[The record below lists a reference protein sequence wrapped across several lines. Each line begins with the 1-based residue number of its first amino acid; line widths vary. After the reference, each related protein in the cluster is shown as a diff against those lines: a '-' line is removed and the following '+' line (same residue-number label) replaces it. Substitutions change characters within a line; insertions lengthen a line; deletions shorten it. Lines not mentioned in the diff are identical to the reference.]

1 MDHVSILRLVSE
13 LRRRHGELEGVEAK
27 AAHTGTPADL
37 FKPLSAFANRA
48 GGGIL
53 LFGLDEDAGF
63 KAVGVGNPRK
73 LQEDLSGLAAQMEP
87 PLRPSFSVEEIEGG
101 TIVAVEVPEV
111 SYDQKPCYH
120 RPHHLQEG
128 SFIRVGNSTRRMSDY
143 EIYSFI
149 SSRTQPKFDA
159 EPILEATLED
169 LDRGKLEEYLAQQ
182 RKARPNAPYWSLT
195 FEQILKQ
202 LRIVIET
209 DGILRPT
216 LAGLLMF
223 GSYPQR
229 FEQQMVVVFLQ
240 FYGTTTTEEAPS
252 GERFLDNRKF
262 DGTVK
267 EIIDNATDYV
277 MASMRK
283 GSLIRGVTR
292 QDIYEYPEVALR
304 EAIVNAVA
312 HRDYSHFVRGS
323 HIQVRMFADRLE
335 VQNPG
340 GLYGGVTVDE
350 LKEGQSTRNLL
361 LVQLMEDLQ
370 LVENRGSGIDAMLDA
385 MEKRGL
391 PAPVFEDKRTAFLV
405 RFYQQTTTETPSANE
420 EQRILSYVK
429 KHGFIRRVNAQE
441 MLDVNEARARYLL
454 QKMQKAGQLQ
464 KEGRYKD
471 ARYLL
476 PGYQ

>member
-1 MDHVSILRLVSE
+1 M
-13 LRRRHGELEGVEAK
+13 
-27 AAHTGTPADL
+27 
-37 FKPLSAFANRA
+37 
-48 GGGIL
+48 
-53 LFGLDEDAGF
+53 
-63 KAVGVGNPRK
+63 GNPRK

-101 TIVAVEVPEV
+101 TLVAVEVPEV
-111 SYDQKPCYH
+111 AYDQKPCYH

-182 RKARPNAPYWSLT
+182 RKARPNAPYWSLP

-262 DGTVK
+262 EGTVK

-277 MASMRK
+277 MAGMRK

-292 QDIYEYPEVALR
+292 QDIPEYPEVALR

-361 LVQLMEDLQ
+361 LVQLMEDVH

-385 MEKRGL
+385 MQKRGL

-405 RFYQQTTTETPSANE
+405 KFYQQTTTETPSANE
-420 EQRILSYVK
+420 EQRILAYVK
-429 KHGFIRRVNAQE
+429 KHGFIRRADAQE

-454 QKMQKAGQLQ
+454 QKMQKAGQLR

>member
-1 MDHVSILRLVSE
+1 
-13 LRRRHGELEGVEAK
+13 
-27 AAHTGTPADL
+27 
-37 FKPLSAFANRA
+37 
-48 GGGIL
+48 
-53 LFGLDEDAGF
+53 
-63 KAVGVGNPRK
+63 
-73 LQEDLSGLAAQMEP
+73 MEP

-111 SYDQKPCYH
+111 AYDQKPCYH

-182 RKARPNAPYWSLT
+182 RKARPNAPYWSLP

-202 LRIVIET
+202 LRIAIEK

-262 DGTVK
+262 EGTVK

-277 MASMRK
+277 MAGMRK

-292 QDIYEYPEVALR
+292 QDIPEYPEVALR

-391 PAPVFEDKRTAFLV
+391 PAPVFEDRRTAFLV

>member
-1 MDHVSILRLVSE
+1 MDLESIQSLISE
-13 LRRRHGELEGVEAK
+13 LRRRHGELDGVEVK

-37 FKPLSAFANRA
+37 FKPLSAFANRS
-48 GGGIL
+48 GGGVL

-63 KAVGVGNPRK
+63 RVVGVGNPRK

-87 PLRPSFSVEEIEGG
+87 PLRPSFSVEELDGG
-101 TIVAVEVPEV
+101 IVVAVEVPEI
-111 SYDQKPCYH
+111 SYDQKPSYH
-120 RPHHLQEG
+120 RPHGLHEG

-159 EPILEATLED
+159 EPIIEATPED
-169 LDRGKLEEYLAQQ
+169 LDRGKLDEYLAQQ
-182 RKARPNAPYWSLT
+182 RKARSNAPYWSLP
-195 FEQILKQ
+195 FEQILSQ
-202 LRIVIET
+202 LRIVIDT

-223 GSYPQR
+223 GAYPQR

-262 DGTVK
+262 EGTIK
-267 EIIDNATDYV
+267 EIIDSATAYV
-277 MASMRK
+277 MAGMRK

-292 QDIYEYPEVALR
+292 KDIPEYPEVALR

-335 VQNPG
+335 VENPG
-340 GLYGGVTVDE
+340 GLYGGVTVDK
-350 LKEGQSTRNLL
+350 LQEGQSTRNRL
-361 LVQLMEDLQ
+361 LVQLMEDMH

-385 MEKRGL
+385 MQKRGL
-391 PAPVFEDKRTAFLV
+391 PAPVFEDKRTSFLV
-405 RFYQQTTTETPSANE
+405 KFYQVMTAEFSEE
-420 EQRILSYVK
+420 EQRVLAYVK
-429 KHGFIRRVNAQE
+429 EHGSIKRAEAQKLLEVSDRRAKYVLEKMEKARLLRQE
-441 MLDVNEARARYLL
+441 GRQKSARYMLL
-454 QKMQKAGQLQ
+454 
-464 KEGRYKD
+464 
-471 ARYLL
+471 
-476 PGYQ
+476 

>member
-1 MDHVSILRLVSE
+1 MDLESIQSLISE
-13 LRRRHGELEGVEAK
+13 LRRCHGELDGVEAK
-27 AAHTGTPADL
+27 AARTGTPSNL
-37 FKPLSAFANRA
+37 FKPLSAFANRS
-48 GGGIL
+48 GGGVL

-63 KAVGVGNPRK
+63 RVVGVGNPRK

-87 PLRPSFSVEEIEGG
+87 PLRPSFFVEELDGG
-101 TIVAVEVPEV
+101 IVVAVEVPEI

-120 RPHHLQEG
+120 RPHGLHEG

-159 EPILEATLED
+159 EPIIEATLED
-169 LDRGKLEEYLAQQ
+169 MDRGKLDEYLAQQ
-182 RKARPNAPYWSLT
+182 RKARPNAPYWSLS
-195 FEQILKQ
+195 FEQILSQ
-202 LRIVIET
+202 LRIMIET

-216 LAGLLMF
+216 FAGLLMF
-223 GSYPQR
+223 GAYPQR

-262 DGTVK
+262 EGTVK
-267 EIIDNATDYV
+267 EIVDNATDYV

-292 QDIYEYPEVALR
+292 QDIPEYPEVALR

-335 VQNPG
+335 VENPG
-340 GLYGGVTVDE
+340 GLYGGVTIDR
-350 LKEGQSTRNLL
+350 LQEGQSTRNRL
-361 LVQLMEDLQ
+361 LVQLMEDMH

-385 MEKRGL
+385 MQKRGL
-391 PAPVFEDKRTAFLV
+391 PAPVFEDKRTSFLV
-405 RFYQQTTTETPSANE
+405 RFYQVMTAELSEE
-420 EQRILSYVK
+420 EQRVLAYVK
-429 KHGFIRRVNAQE
+429 EHGSIKRSEAQKLLEVSDRRAKYVLEKMEKASLLRQE
-441 MLDVNEARARYLL
+441 GRQKSARYMLL
-454 QKMQKAGQLQ
+454 
-464 KEGRYKD
+464 
-471 ARYLL
+471 
-476 PGYQ
+476 

>member
-1 MDHVSILRLVSE
+1 MDLESIQSLISE
-13 LRRRHGELEGVEAK
+13 LRRCHGELDGVEAK
-27 AAHTGTPADL
+27 AARTGTPADL
-37 FKPLSAFANRA
+37 FKPLSAFANRS
-48 GGGIL
+48 GGGVL

-63 KAVGVGNPRK
+63 RVVGVGNPRK

-87 PLRPSFSVEEIEGG
+87 PLRPSFSVEELDGG
-101 TIVAVEVPEV
+101 IVVAVEVPEI

-120 RPHHLQEG
+120 RPHGLHEG

-159 EPILEATLED
+159 EPIIEATLED
-169 LDRGKLEEYLAQQ
+169 LDRGKLDEYLAQQ
-182 RKARPNAPYWSLT
+182 RKARPNAPYWSLP
-195 FEQILKQ
+195 FEQILSQ
-202 LRIVIET
+202 LRIVIDT

-223 GSYPQR
+223 GAYPQR
-229 FEQQMVVVFLQ
+229 FEQQMFVVFLQ

-262 DGTVK
+262 EGTIK
-267 EIIDNATDYV
+267 EIIDSATAYV
-277 MASMRK
+277 MAGMRK

-292 QDIYEYPEVALR
+292 KDIPEYPEVALR

-335 VQNPG
+335 VENPG
-340 GLYGGVTVDE
+340 GLYGGVTIDS
-350 LKEGQSTRNLL
+350 LQEGQSTRNRL
-361 LVQLMEDLQ
+361 LVQLMEDMH

-385 MEKRGL
+385 MQKRGL
-391 PAPVFEDKRTAFLV
+391 PAPVFEDKRTSFLV
-405 RFYQQTTTETPSANE
+405 KFYQVMTAELSEE
-420 EQRILSYVK
+420 EQRVLAYVK
-429 KHGFIRRVNAQE
+429 EHGSIKRAEAQKLLEVSDRRAKYVLEKMEKARLLRQE
-441 MLDVNEARARYLL
+441 GRQKSARYMLL
-454 QKMQKAGQLQ
+454 
-464 KEGRYKD
+464 
-471 ARYLL
+471 
-476 PGYQ
+476 